1 MSHHAQT
8 VFKRSLVLDA
18 HSNGLVCPSQ
28 RQLVQ
33 LVVDG
38 LDLLIKIEKKL
49 RAGESADDLIPAGA
63 K

>member
-1 MSHHAQT
+1 M
-8 VFKRSLVLDA
+8 
-18 HSNGLVCPSQ
+18 Q

>member
-1 MSHHAQT
+1 M
-8 VFKRSLVLDA
+8 VEYL
-18 HSNGLVCPSQ
+18 GLRHPASFVKIYKSCCSCFQ

-38 LDLLIKIEKKL
+38 LDLLIKMEKKL
-49 RAGESADDLIPAGA
+49 RAGESIDDMIPAGA